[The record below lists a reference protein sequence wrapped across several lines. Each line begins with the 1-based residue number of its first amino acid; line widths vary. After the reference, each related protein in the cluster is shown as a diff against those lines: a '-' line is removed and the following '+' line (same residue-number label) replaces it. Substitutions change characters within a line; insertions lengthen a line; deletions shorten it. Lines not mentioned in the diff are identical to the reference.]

1 VKLTGTLLPTKVT
14 MMSSMYDYKVLRDA
28 YFDLLYLY
36 LEGIITLD
44 EHDRLVK
51 MFSSADRESH
61 VVATL
66 ALESFKKQSR
76 EKGNPNYTEVK

>member
-1 VKLTGTLLPTKVT
+1 
-14 MMSSMYDYKVLRDA
+14 MSSMYDYKVLR
-28 YFDLLYLY
+28 FDLIYLY

-44 EHDRLVK
+44 EHDQLVK
-51 MFSSADRESH
+51 MFSSADRENH